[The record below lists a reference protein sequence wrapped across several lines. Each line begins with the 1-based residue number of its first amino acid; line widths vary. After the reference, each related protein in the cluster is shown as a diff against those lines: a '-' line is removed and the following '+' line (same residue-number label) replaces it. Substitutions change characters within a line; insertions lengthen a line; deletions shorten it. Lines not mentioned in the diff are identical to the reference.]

1 MSARILVVDDVP
13 TNAKLLEARLTAD
26 YYDVLVAQ
34 DGVEALRIIHD
45 EQPDIVLLDVMM
57 PGMNG
62 FEVCRRIK
70 SNPKSQH
77 IPVVMVTALDQA
89 EDRIKGLEAGADDFL
104 TKPVN
109 DIALMA
115 RVKSL
120 VRLKAITDELQMRS
134 LTGVILGFES
144 DDRCRSMQAECESG
158 RILLVDD
165 DSLSAETIY
174 AGLKSRHRV
183 DIEKNPQAALMR
195 AAEDDYDL
203 VVVSLS
209 LENFDGL
216 RLCSQIRSLDRTRH
230 LPILIVVEPGD
241 DGRIVR
247 GLDLGVNDYIVRP
260 VDENELIAR
269 TRTQLR
275 RKRFAESLRQNLQ
288 DSMELAVTDGLT
300 GLHNRRYMESHMKT
314 LVEEAINRGK
324 DLSMLIMDI
333 DFFKSVNDTHGH
345 DVGDEVLI
353 EFSRR
358 LGRGVRSFDLLCR
371 FGGEEFVLVMPETD
385 IYGGMQIGERLRQ
398 IVASQPF
405 KVSAACGKLDITMSI
420 GVGALRSSNDRS
432 EDILKRADQAL
443 YRAKRDGRNRVVADA
458 A

>member
-26 YYDVLVAQ
+26 YYDVLVAH
-34 DGVEALRIIHD
+34 DGVEALRIIND

-70 SNPKSQH
+70 SNPRSQH
-77 IPVVMVTALDQA
+77 IPVVMVTALDQT
-89 EDRIKGLEAGADDFL
+89 EDRIKGLDAGADDFL

-134 LTGVILGFES
+134 LTSAILGFEN
-144 DDRCRSMQAECESG
+144 DARCQGRQAECESG

-165 DSLSAETIY
+165 DDLSAETIY
-174 AGLKSRHRV
+174 SALKSRHKV

-203 VVVSLS
+203 LVVSLS
-209 LENFDGL
+209 LDNYDGL

-230 LPILIVVEPGD
+230 LPILIVVEPGED
-241 DGRIVR
+241 SRIVR

-345 DVGDEVLI
+345 DVGDEVLV

-385 IYGGMQIGERLRQ
+385 VYGGMQIGERLRQ
-398 IVASQPF
+398 IVAGRPF
-405 KVSAACGKLDITMSI
+405 SVSAPCGKLDITMSI
-420 GVGALRSSNDRS
+420 GVGSLHSSNDRP